1 MTSATWAGWRPSGR
15 GLLAVGLG
23 GLVVLGIVAAWISPA
38 GLIGTTSALV
48 RALRNL
54 GFGGAVL
61 FCLLQVLVTIIGI
74 LPASLLGVAAGAI
87 YGLAEGF
94 FLAAISTMAGAG
106 LAFYLSRSLFRPMIE
121 RLISTRPRLRNFD
134 NLVAQDGW
142 RLVCLLRISPVM
154 PFSVT
159 SYMLGLSSIDLRSY
173 MIGTLASLPALCGY
187 VFIGTLADASLSA
200 WTTGAGPLRWVLLGV
215 GGIATVVLTIRLGQ
229 IVRRLGFTSQTVATV
244 GDRASEE

>member
-1 MTSATWAGWRPSGR
+1 
-15 GLLAVGLG
+15 
-23 GLVVLGIVAAWISPA
+23 
-38 GLIGTTSALV
+38 
-48 RALRNL
+48 
-54 GFGGAVL
+54 
-61 FCLLQVLVTIIGI
+61 
-74 LPASLLGVAAGAI
+74 
-87 YGLAEGF
+87 
-94 FLAAISTMAGAG
+94 
-106 LAFYLSRSLFRPMIE
+106 MIE

-134 NLVAQDGW
+134 SLVAQDGW

-200 WTTGAGPLRWVLLGV
+200 WTTGAGPLRWVLLGI
-215 GGIATVVLTIRLGQ
+215 GGVATVVLTIRLGQ
-229 IVRRLGFTSQTVATV
+229 IVRRLGLTSQTVTPV